1 MQRRVAESDGTA
13 PTTAP
18 DPSEERPALRSRY
31 SLDAGCATF
40 QQEVFDMDEGFFV
53 LDGHGDVTVATSP
66 PSPRERDLW
75 CTIKR
80 SALEAAAREPSLG
93 RQLVKTVLMPATPPA
108 IIGAVLAQRLASD
121 RDDVAT
127 LRGLVAETLVDDPA
141 VLPSIEADL
150 EAVSARD
157 PACPSPLHALLHF
170 KGFHALQAHRVAHS
184 LWRRG
189 RQDAAAWLANRTALA
204 LQVDIHPAVP
214 FGRRVVIDHATGIV
228 IGETALV
235 EDDVTIFHGVT
246 LGATGKQRGD
256 RHPKV
261 RCGALLGAGAKL
273 LGNLEVGRGSRV
285 AAGSVVLASVP
296 AHCTVAGIPARVVRR
311 HVAKVAA

>member
-1 MQRRVAESDGTA
+1 
-13 PTTAP
+13 
-18 DPSEERPALRSRY
+18 
-31 SLDAGCATF
+31 
-40 QQEVFDMDEGFFV
+40 VFDMDEGLLV
-53 LDGHGDVTVATSP
+53 LDGHGDVKATVRP
-66 PSPRERDLW
+66 PAQRERDLW
-75 CTIKR
+75 CDIVR
-80 SALEAAAREPSLG
+80 SALEVAAREPSLR
-93 RQLVKTVLMPATPPA
+93 RQLAAMVLTPATPPA
-108 IIGAVLAQRLASD
+108 IIGAVLARRLVSD
-121 RDDVAT
+121 RDDVVT

-141 VLPSIEADL
+141 VLPSVEADL

-157 PACPSPLHALLHF
+157 PACRSPLHALLHF

-189 RQDAAAWLANRTALA
+189 RQDAAAWLANQTALA

-214 FGRRVVIDHATGIV
+214 FGRRVVIDHATGVV
-228 IGETALV
+228 IGESAVV

-261 RCGALLGAGAKL
+261 RSGVLLGAGATV

-285 AAGSVVLASVP
+285 AAGSVVLAPVP
-296 AHCTVAGIPARVVRR
+296 PHCTVAGIPARMVRK
-311 HVAKVAA
+311 HVAEVAA